1 MAQSENEINM
11 DADDLYRDETITDRR
26 VGNIRVLTPI
36 TIDGSVDSSRDMIF
50 IGSAQVMT
58 PAGALPISFD
68 LGSSNLKD
76 AVANFADASKVAL
89 EETAN
94 EIREL
99 QRQAASSIV
108 TPGSD
113 PSGMIS
119 GLANSGGGKIQIP

>member
-1 MAQSENEINM
+1 MSDAENEIVM
-11 DADDLYRDETITDRR
+11 DANDLYRDETITDRR

-36 TIDGSVDSSRDMIF
+36 TDTGEVDTNRDTQY

-68 LGSSNLKD
+68 LGANNLKD
-76 AVANFADASKVAL
+76 AVTNFADASKQAL
-89 EETAN
+89 EETAK
-94 EIREL
+94 ELREM

-113 PSGMIS
+113 PTGMIS
-119 GLANSGGGKIQIP
+119 GLSNSGGGKIQMP

>member
-1 MAQSENEINM
+1 MSVTDNEIMM
-11 DADDLYRDETITDRR
+11 DANNLYRDETITDQR
-26 VGNIRVLTPI
+26 VGTIKILTPI
-36 TIDGSVDSSRDMIF
+36 TDQGDVDSSRETQY

-68 LGSSNLKD
+68 LNADNLKD
-76 AVANFADASKVAL
+76 AVNNFADASKQAL

-94 EIREL
+94 ELREL

-113 PSGMIS
+113 PTGMIS
-119 GLANSGGGKIQIP
+119 GLANSGGGKIQMP

>member
-1 MAQSENEINM
+1 MSNDDNEIMM
-11 DADDLYRDETITDRR
+11 DAGDLYRDETVTDRR
-26 VGNIRVLTPI
+26 VGTIRILTPI
-36 TIDGSVDSSRDMIF
+36 TAEGDTDNTRETVY

-68 LGSSNLKD
+68 LQATNLKD
-76 AVANFADASKVAL
+76 AVENFADASKVAL
-89 EETAN
+89 EETAK
-94 EIREL
+94 ELREL

-119 GLANSGGGKIQIP
+119 GLSGAGGGRIQMP

>member
-1 MAQSENEINM
+1 MAQNDNDIKM

-26 VGNIRVLTPI
+26 VGTIRVLTPI
-36 TIDGSVDSSRDMIF
+36 TVDGSDDSSRETVY

-68 LGSSNLKD
+68 LNASNLRD
-76 AVANFADASKVAL
+76 AVDNFADAAKSAL

-99 QRQAASSIV
+99 QRQAATSIV

-113 PSGMIS
+113 PTGMIS
-119 GLANSGGGKIQIP
+119 GLANAGGGKIQLP